1 MADKTF
7 NMTEEDYHAA
17 RSDYE
22 GICKECGELRSQ
34 TEPDAEGYE
43 CYDCGAMAVQGIENA
58 LMEGTI
64 ELVDEDELEGEDD

>member
-7 NMTEEDYHAA
+7 KMTEEDYYAA

-43 CYDCGAMAVQGIENA
+43 CYACGAMAVQGIENA
-58 LMEGTI
+58 LMMGTI
-64 ELVDEDELEGEDD
+64 ELVDEDELDD